1 MAKKEIE
8 ATGAAEAGATEI
20 ELFKDSGKY
29 SDDVFVAV
37 NGKAY
42 KIRRGERISVPN
54 SVAEVLQNSHKQD
67 NAAAALMERK
77 QNDYKNARIE
87 LNI

>member
-1 MAKKEIE
+1 MAKKENE
-8 ATGAAEAGATEI
+8 TAAQDTTEI
-20 ELFKDSGKY
+20 ELFKDNGKY

-37 NGKAY
+37 NGRAY
-42 KIRRGERISVPN
+42 KIRRGERVAVPN

-67 NAAAALMERK
+67 NAAAAMMERE
-77 QNDYKNARIE
+77 QNAYKKAMIE